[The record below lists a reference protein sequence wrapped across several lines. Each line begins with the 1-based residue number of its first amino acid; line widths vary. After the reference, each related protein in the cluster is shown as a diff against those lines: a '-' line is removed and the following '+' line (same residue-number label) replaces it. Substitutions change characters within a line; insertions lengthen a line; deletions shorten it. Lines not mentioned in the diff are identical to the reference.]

1 MAIFQIYENSFV
13 VKYLKFIGA
22 KKIPCYTRRIPT
34 HLVERVGKKHFK
46 IRWDPSRGVLATQV
60 NSLARSHDALFKG
73 LTEHPDAKLPK
84 ERGAARKLQALSKIL
99 CKWYFPQWPSKG
111 KIMATVSKS
120 EKEVP
125 KLPAELLN
133 QLTSFVKTE
142 QDLTLVTN
150 QLMKQVVERALQAE
164 LSHHLDF
171 LCFSASYYI
180 NNSR

>member
-1 MAIFQIYENSFV
+1 
-13 VKYLKFIGA
+13 
-22 KKIPCYTRRIPT
+22 
-34 HLVERVGKKHFK
+34 
-46 IRWDPSRGVLATQV
+46 
-60 NSLARSHDALFKG
+60 
-73 LTEHPDAKLPK
+73 
-84 ERGAARKLQALSKIL
+84 
-99 CKWYFPQWPSKG
+99 
-111 KIMATVSKS
+111 MATVSKS